1 MPVRIPGFTPTRRRV
16 RLGGM
21 VSVRRESDAE
31 VVGGVGGLRGR
42 GEEVLVVVLVGVE
55 VEERDRERVI
65 RVDVVDV
72 GGVVRL
78 RFRGEDARFGCVVV
92 VVAVCFMDESAG
104 GAEDVG
110 FAVWKYWLRRPLKL
124 VFLFTGTSLSSSWS
138 PLYASLSGLR
148 VVGSIWVLLSSRGL
162 SSTRGM
168 LFAGWLVDDWC

>member
-1 MPVRIPGFTPTRRRV
+1 
-16 RLGGM
+16 M

-65 RVDVVDV
+65 RVDVVVVDV

-78 RFRGEDARFGCVVV
+78 RFRGEDVRLGRVVV
-92 VVAVCFMDESAG
+92 VVAVRFMDESAG

-138 PLYASLSGLR
+138 SLYASFSWLR
-148 VVGSIWVLLSSRGL
+148 VVEGIWVLLSSREL

-168 LFAGWLVDDWC
+168 LFAGWLAEGLCRC

>member
-65 RVDVVDV
+65 RVVADIDVVDV

-78 RFRGEDARFGCVVV
+78 RFRGDEVL
-92 VVAVCFMDESAG
+92 VAVCFMDESAG

-110 FAVWKYWLRRPLKL
+110 FAV
-124 VFLFTGTSLSSSWS
+124 
-138 PLYASLSGLR
+138 
-148 VVGSIWVLLSSRGL
+148 
-162 SSTRGM
+162 
-168 LFAGWLVDDWC
+168 

>member
-1 MPVRIPGFTPTRRRV
+1 
-16 RLGGM
+16 M
-21 VSVRRESDAE
+21 VSVRRESDADD
-31 VVGGVGGLRGR
+31 GVRVLRGR
-42 GEEVLVVVLVGVE
+42 GEEVVLVGVE

-78 RFRGEDARFGCVVV
+78 RFRGEDVRFGCVVV

-138 PLYASLSGLR
+138 SLYASLLGLR
-148 VVGSIWVLLSSRGL
+148 VVGGIWLLLSSRGP

-168 LFAGWLVDDWC
+168 LVAGSAGVSGSYAAEYSPVSAVDRFI